1 MEPRALILDF
11 DGLMVD
17 TEMPGYLAWQEIYE
31 NEGAHLELA
40 DWLNAVGY
48 VNGFDPRAH
57 LTKLT
62 GRTFD
67 WTARDGQIVERA
79 RELILAQPV
88 LPGVREL
95 LEQGTRLGY
104 RLGVAS
110 NSTADWV
117 VPGLERLG
125 LRKFF
130 ETICTVDQ
138 VARPKPQPDVYLG
151 ALAGLGISTAEGS
164 YAFEDSQPGVQAA
177 KAAGLH
183 VIAVPNPLT
192 RHQDLSSADEIH
204 DSLAGFVL
212 EPLS

>member
-11 DGLMVD
+11 DGLIVD

-31 NEGAHLELA
+31 NEGVHLELA

-67 WTARDGQIVERA
+67 WPARDVSVAKRA

-95 LEQGTRLGY
+95 LEQGLRLGY
-104 RLGVAS
+104 RLAMAS

-117 VPGLERLG
+117 IPGLERLG

-130 ETICTVDQ
+130 EVVCTVDQ

-151 ALAGLGISTAEGS
+151 ALAGLGISKASGS

-177 KAAGLH
+177 RAAGLH
-183 VIAVPNPLT
+183 VVAVPNPLT
-192 RHQDLSSADEIH
+192 RHQDLSRADEIH
-204 DSLAGFVL
+204 DSLAGIIL
-212 EPLS
+212 KPLA